1 MLNKTS
7 LRRSLL
13 SLGLSLLLAGWV
25 ACKPAADK
33 EETAA
38 KDAGATAATPGQTDA
53 PGSQP
58 AGVSAPGSSAPGQ
71 TAPGQPAGGATTSAN
86 PNAKPL
92 APKDLPAV
100 VAKVNGENIKKE
112 DLLQGAQ
119 AVQIRLA
126 QEGRPAVPSVEFYR
140 EVLNQIIG
148 IALLQ
153 QDAKAQG
160 VTATDQEIQQQLA
173 QRKSAFPTEDA
184 FKQALA
190 QAGLTEQKLRD
201 QTRDAIAVQKY
212 IQSRLA
218 KSGAATEQATRDF
231 YDKNK
236 AQIQAP
242 ERVHVRHILIRV
254 DPKATAAAKQ
264 DARQKA
270 ETLLKRIQAGEDFAK
285 LAAENSD
292 DPGSKVRGGDL
303 GFVAKG
309 QAPPPFE
316 AATFA
321 LTKPNQLS
329 PVVETPAGYHIIQFV
344 ERQPAGAIPYEQV
357 KARIGQLIQQ
367 QQGQQQLADRVR
379 ELRGKAKIEVFL

>member
-7 LRRSLL
+7 LRRPLL

-33 EETAA
+33 QETAA
-38 KDAGATAATPGQTDA
+38 DGTAASQTAPAQPGQTGA

-58 AGVSAPGSSAPGQ
+58 APGASAPGQ
-71 TAPGQPAGGATTSAN
+71 TVPGQPAGATTSAN
-86 PNAKPL
+86 PAGAKPL
-92 APKDLPAV
+92 SPKDLPAV

-173 QRKSAFPTEDA
+173 QRKGAFPTEEA

-212 IQSRLA
+212 IQTRLA
-218 KSGAATEQATRDF
+218 KSGAVTEQATRDF

-270 ETLLKRIQAGEDFAK
+270 ETLLKRLQAGEDFGK
-285 LAAENSD
+285 LAQESSD
-292 DPGSKVRGGDL
+292 DPASKVRGGDL

-309 QAPPPFE
+309 QTPDPAFE

-329 PVVETPAGYHIIQFV
+329 PVVETQFGYHILQFV
-344 ERQPAGAIPYEQV
+344 ERQPAGAIPYDQV

-367 QQGQQQLADRVR
+367 QQGQQQLANRVR
-379 ELRGKAKIEVFL
+379 ELRGKAKVEVFL

>member
-7 LRRSLL
+7 LHRPLL

-33 EETAA
+33 QETTAA
-38 KDAGATAATPGQTDA
+38 GTDASQTAPAQPGQTAA

-58 AGVSAPGSSAPGQ
+58 APGQ
-71 TAPGQPAGGATTSAN
+71 VAPGGATTSAQPAN
-86 PNAKPL
+86 PAGAKPL

-173 QRKSAFPTEDA
+173 QRKSAFPNEQA

-218 KSGAATEQATRDF
+218 KGGGVTEQATRDF

-254 DPKATAAAKQ
+254 DPQATAAAKQ

-270 ETLLKRIQAGEDFAK
+270 ETLLKRLQAGEDFGK
-285 LAAENSD
+285 LASENSD

-309 QAPPPFE
+309 QAPPAFE

-329 PVVETPAGYHIIQFV
+329 PVVETQSGYHIIQFV
-344 ERQPAGAIPYEQV
+344 EKQAAGAIPYEQV
-357 KARIGQLIQQ
+357 KDRIGQLIQQ
-367 QQGQQQLADRVR
+367 QQGQQQLANRVR
-379 ELRGKAKIEVFL
+379 ELRGKAKVEMFL

>member
-33 EETAA
+33 QETTADGT
-38 KDAGATAATPGQTDA
+38 DANQTAPAQPGQTAA
-53 PGSQP
+53 PGS
-58 AGVSAPGSSAPGQ
+58 Q
-71 TAPGQPAGGATTSAN
+71 TAPGQVAPGGATTSAQPAN
-86 PNAKPL
+86 PAGVKPL

-100 VAKVNGENIKKE
+100 VAKVNGEAIKKE

-119 AVQIRLA
+119 AVQVRLA

-173 QRKSAFPTEDA
+173 QRKSVFPNEQA

-218 KSGAATEQATRDF
+218 KSGAVTEQATRDF

-236 AQIQAP
+236 AQIQTP

-254 DPKATAAAKQ
+254 DPQATAAAKQ
-264 DARQKA
+264 EARQKA
-270 ETLLKRIQAGEDFAK
+270 EALLKRIQAGEDFAK
-285 LAAENSD
+285 LASENSD

-309 QAPPPFE
+309 QAPPAFE

-329 PVVETPAGYHIIQFV
+329 PVVETQSGYHIIQFV
-344 ERQPAGAIPYEQV
+344 EKQPAGAIPYEQV
-357 KARIGQLIQQ
+357 KDRIGQLIQQ
-367 QQGQQQLADRVR
+367 QQGQQQLANRVR
-379 ELRGKAKIEVFL
+379 ELRGKAKVELFL